1 MATLAFPSAGS
12 KLYICTSNAP
22 PATFDAAGFGAQTY
36 VEVKELTNIG
46 VIGKVFSLITHEPVG
61 DPTTYKFKGTSNSG
75 QLALQGAYAPTDP
88 GQAKLLVALDDPLAY
103 SFKLTIGGGTTG
115 TPQATLYFQGQV
127 MSAPINVGSV
137 NQITSFDT
145 NVEVSGNFYKAP

>member
-12 KLYICTSNAP
+12 KLYICTSNATP
-22 PATFDAAGFGAQTY
+22 TTFDAAGFAAQTY

-46 VIGKVFSLITHEPVG
+46 VIGKVFTLITHEPVG

-88 GQAKLLVALDDPLAY
+88 GQAKLLIALDDPLVY
-103 SFKLTIGGGTTG
+103 SFKLTIGGGATG
-115 TPQATLYFQGQV
+115 LPQATNKKAIILATTKFNKIFILFSV
-127 MSAPINVGSV
+127 VIFMINLRVAPEINS
-137 NQITSFDT
+137 
-145 NVEVSGNFYKAP
+145 

>member
-12 KLYICTSNAP
+12 KLYICTTNAP
-22 PATFDAAGFGAQTY
+22 PATFDVAGFAAQTY
-36 VEVKELTNIG
+36 VEIKELSNIG
-46 VIGKVFSLITHEPVG
+46 VIGEVASLIQFEPVG
-61 DPTTYKFKGTSNSG
+61 DPYVYKFKGNYNTG

-88 GQAKLLVALDDPLAY
+88 GQAKLLVALQDPLAY

-115 TPQATLYFQGQV
+115 TPQATLYVQGQV

-137 NQITSFDT
+137 NQITMIDST
-145 NVEVSGNFYKAP
+145 VELSGKLFKA